1 METGLADKVVLVT
14 GASGGLG
21 AEMARAFAR
30 EGARVVLHYHSRRQA
45 AQALAD
51 ELKPADCIVVGADL
65 TDEDEVARLWNDVE
79 EKFGPIEIVVANAG
93 IWVPDDVPIHC
104 MTLEQWKRTVASD
117 LTAVF
122 LCMREFFRG
131 IERHALREP
140 SAVLIGST
148 AAVFGEAGHVDYAAA
163 KGGLVYGFLLS
174 LKNEIARLAPRGRV
188 NAVCPGWT
196 RTPMTEEFTA
206 DPEIVCRAV
215 QTIPLRKVGQPA
227 DVASAVVFL
236 ASGRLAGHITG
247 QMLMVSGGMEG
258 RVLYEPSEID
268 PRQACTGTA
277 DYSDRTN

>member
-1 METGLADKVVLVT
+1 MDTGLADRVVLVT

-45 AQALAD
+45 AQELAD
-51 ELKPADCIVVGADL
+51 QLKPGDCIVVGADL
-65 TDEDEVARLWNDVE
+65 TNEDEVARLWHEVE
-79 EKFGPIEIVVANAG
+79 EQLGPIEIVVANAG
-93 IWVPDDVPIHC
+93 IWVPDDIPIHR
-104 MTLEQWKRTVASD
+104 MTLEQWNRTVAND
-117 LTAVF
+117 LTAAF

-131 IERHALREP
+131 IKRHALRDP
-140 SAVLIGST
+140 AAVLIGST

-188 NAVCPGWT
+188 NAICPGWT

-206 DPEIVCRAV
+206 DPDIVCRAL
-215 QTIPLRKVGQPA
+215 QTIPLRKVGQPP
-227 DVASAVVFL
+227 DVASAVLFL

-258 RVLYEPSEID
+258 RVLYDPNEID
-268 PRQACTGTA
+268 PRQACAGTT
-277 DYSDRTN
+277 DYVDHT